1 MNHSKAKVLIVE
13 DDVIEAMGMEAVLT
27 LVDAEVVGVA
37 ARVRD
42 ALLLAEKTR
51 PDVVIFDVRLAGRRD
66 GIEGALILH
75 KRMGLPVVFVTAQS
89 DTATIARASEAEP
102 VAFLSK
108 PVPAGELVA
117 AVEQA
122 VAPQREV

>member
-13 DDVIEAMGMEAVLT
+13 DDAIEAMGMEAVLT

-102 VAFLSK
+102 VAFLPK
-108 PVPAGELVA
+108 PVPAGELVE

-122 VAPQREV
+122 VATHREV